1 MAKPEIDWLVYV
13 NGVEVGQVPHEEME
27 QITATVKRDWVVYVS
42 QGVEV
47 LKTALRMLKLAV
59 MCAPAVALLLLV
71 FDALSSPVEFDRDFQ
86 LRSPHELVLAYAA
99 FGYLIAGGTTL
110 VMLAMGCRFGFQNQF
125 TARVVRSTRRFLA
138 VPADGEVQ
146 IEGIH
151 RHPQPPVMSW
161 WQILR
166 AALKPLCKSGEVQPP
181 AQG

>member
-1 MAKPEIDWLVYV
+1 MAEPEIDWLVYV
-13 NGVEVGQVPHEEME
+13 NGVEVGQVPHEVME
-27 QITATVKRDWVVYVS
+27 QITATVKRDWMVYVS
-42 QGVEV
+42 QGMEV

-59 MCAPAVALLLLV
+59 MYAPTVALLLMV
-71 FDALSSPVEFDRDFQ
+71 FDALSSPVELDRDFQ

-110 VMLAMGCRFGFQNQF
+110 VMLGVGCRFGFQNQF
-125 TARVVRSTRRFLA
+125 TARVECSIRRFLA

-161 WQILR
+161 WQIFR
-166 AALKPLCKSGEVQPP
+166 SALKPLGKKGEVQPP
-181 AQG
+181 SQG